1 MIKKSDLKLI
11 SPDDPVLL
19 TPPKEWDFN
28 DSSLDGNMFANI
40 LFDRLE
46 ELGGVGLSAN
56 QVGVS
61 YRVFVMGMNEY
72 KEAIFNPSIEEIS
85 KEIVSGEEG
94 CLSFP
99 GIYLNLAR
107 PSWIKVKYF
116 NPDGKEIKNEF
127 TGLTA
132 RIFLHEFD
140 HMQGITF
147 KDRASKLKWDLASK
161 RKDKRTKKIIRTH
174 VQKQILQQ
182 LTN

>member
-11 SPDDPVLL
+11 SPDDNILL

-28 DSSLDGNMFANI
+28 DPALDGAMFANI
-40 LFDRLE
+40 LFDRMG

-56 QVGVS
+56 QVGIS
-61 YRVFVMGMNEY
+61 YSVFVMGMNEY
-72 KEAIFNPSIEEIS
+72 KEAFFNPSIEEVS
-85 KEIVSGEEG
+85 KEFVSGEEG

-99 GIYLNLAR
+99 GIYLNLSR
-107 PSWIKVKYF
+107 PSWVKVKYF
-116 NPDGKEIKNEF
+116 NAEGKEIKNEF

-132 RIFLHEFD
+132 RIFLHEYD

-147 KDRASKLKWDLASK
+147 REKASKLKWDLASK
-161 RKDKRTKKIIRTH
+161 RKDKRTKKIIRAH